1 MIRMRV
7 FLWVLVALAAGL
19 FGLFAYQLS
28 QPKDEFVHSAMIGQE
43 IPAFDLPAA
52 VPDRPGLSSANLADG
67 QPKLLNVFA
76 SWCVPCAAEAP
87 NLARLEA
94 GGANIVAVAI
104 RDRPDDVAAFLAAYG
119 NPFSRIGKDD
129 ISAVQMSIGSSGVP
143 ETFVID
149 GKGVIR
155 YQHIGDIRD
164 EDVAMLLEKLREAG
178 ACSFGCCSRC
188 SWRSRFLRSRRI
200 RSHPRP
206 TPIASSTTRRSKPV
220 RRR

>member
-1 MIRMRV
+1 M
-7 FLWVLVALAAGL
+7 FAPLASSLARLGASAAH
-19 FGLFAYQLS
+19 GTHQLS

-94 GGANIVAVAI
+94 SGANIVAVAI
-104 RDRPDDVAAFLAAYG
+104 RDRPEDVAAFLEAYG

-129 ISAVQMSIGSSGVP
+129 ISTVQLSIGSSGVP
-143 ETFVID
+143 ETFVVD
-149 GKGVIR
+149 GRGVIR

-164 EDVAMLLEKLREAG
+164 DDVPMLLAKLREAG
-178 ACSFGCCSRC
+178 A
-188 SWRSRFLRSRRI
+188 
-200 RSHPRP
+200 
-206 TPIASSTTRRSKPV
+206 
-220 RRR
+220 

>member
-1 MIRMRV
+1 MTWLRWIM
-7 FLWVLVALAAGL
+7 LALAAGL

-28 QPKDEFVHSAMIGQE
+28 RPKDEFIHSAMIGEQ
-43 IPAFDLPAA
+43 IPPFNLPAA
-52 VPDRPGLSSANLADG
+52 VTDRPGLSSENLADG

-94 GGANIVAVAI
+94 AGANIVAVAI
-104 RDRPDDVAAFLAAYG
+104 RDRPEDVARFLEAYG

-129 ISAVQMSIGSSGVP
+129 ISAVQLSIGSSGVP

-155 YQHIGDIRD
+155 YQHMGDIRD
-164 EDVAMLLEKLREAG
+164 EHVPVLLAELREAG
-178 ACSFGCCSRC
+178 A
-188 SWRSRFLRSRRI
+188 
-200 RSHPRP
+200 
-206 TPIASSTTRRSKPV
+206 
-220 RRR
+220 

>member
-7 FLWVLVALAAGL
+7 FLWVLVALVAGA
-19 FGLFAYQLS
+19 FGLFAYQLR
-28 QPKDEFVHSAMIGQE
+28 QPKDEFVESAMIGQP

-52 VPDRPGLSSANLADG
+52 VADRPGLSSRDLADG
-67 QPKLLNVFA
+67 QPRLLNVFA

-87 NLARLEA
+87 QLARLEA

-104 RDRPDDVAAFLAAYG
+104 RDRPEDVAVFLANYG
-119 NPFSRIGKDD
+119 NPFSRIGRDD
-129 ISAVQMSIGSSGVP
+129 ISAVQLSIGSSGVP

-164 EDVAMLLEKLREAG
+164 EDVAVLLDKLKEAG
-178 ACSFGCCSRC
+178 A
-188 SWRSRFLRSRRI
+188 
-200 RSHPRP
+200 
-206 TPIASSTTRRSKPV
+206 
-220 RRR
+220 